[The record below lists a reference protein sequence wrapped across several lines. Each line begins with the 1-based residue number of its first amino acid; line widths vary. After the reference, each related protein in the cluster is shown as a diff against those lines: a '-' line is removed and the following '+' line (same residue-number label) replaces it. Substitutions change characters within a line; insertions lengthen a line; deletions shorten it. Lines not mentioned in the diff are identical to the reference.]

1 MCVLEIVIIL
11 GERNNNSNSQEG
23 ETVVNQMVAHF
34 VCFFVFVC
42 FFLCVGAV
50 AEMILSSTSAKWST
64 SGGGGGG
71 GGVEFVFNEMDKQH
85 TYWCPTALHN

>member
-42 FFLCVGAV
+42 FFCVS
-50 AEMILSSTSAKWST
+50 ERWRK
-64 SGGGGGG
+64 
-71 GGVEFVFNEMDKQH
+71 
-85 TYWCPTALHN
+85 